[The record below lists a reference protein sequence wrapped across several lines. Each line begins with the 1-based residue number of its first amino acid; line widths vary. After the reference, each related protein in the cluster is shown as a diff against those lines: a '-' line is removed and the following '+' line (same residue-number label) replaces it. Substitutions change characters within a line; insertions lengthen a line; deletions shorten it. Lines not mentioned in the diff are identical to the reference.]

1 MKRRNFIA
9 AMPVLGLI
17 QKFERAK
24 ESFPISSNS
33 YNWGTF
39 YGRENKNWGE
49 NLEADMA
56 EYTKTG
62 LQAYEPSL
70 GSADE
75 AKKLIAVLKKYNIKM
90 PSVYIGSVLH
100 EKEQIEKS
108 IKNILEIAAVVKN
121 YGTKIIVTNPNPI
134 AWGSEKLKTD
144 EQLSLQ
150 AKAREKIGKSLKVD
164 GLKLAYHTHDVE
176 LKAGA
181 REFHHMLQNTSPENL
196 YFCMDVHWVYKGSQN
211 SQLAVFDIFKIYN
224 NRIIELHI
232 RQSKNGIW
240 QEVFS
245 ADGDIDYK
253 QFALELVKKKVKP
266 HIVIEQCL
274 EKDSPNTMNA
284 VLAHT
289 IDLKEIKST
298 FKLILQP

>member
-9 AMPVLGLI
+9 AVPVLGLI
-17 QKFERAK
+17 QKFEPTK
-24 ESFPISSNS
+24 ETFPISSNS

-39 YGRENKNWGE
+39 YGRENRNWGE
-49 NLEADMA
+49 NLDSDLA
-56 EYTKTG
+56 EYKKTG

-70 GSADE
+70 GSAEE
-75 AKKLIAVLKKYNIKM
+75 ATKLIAVLKKYNIKM

-100 EKEQIEKS
+100 ERDEIEKS
-108 IKNILEIAAVVKN
+108 IKNILEIVDVVKK

-134 AWGSEKLKTD
+134 AWGSDKLKTD
-144 EQLSLQ
+144 EQLTLQ
-150 AKAREKIGKSLKVD
+150 AKALEKIGKSLKLD

-196 YFCMDVHWVYKGSQN
+196 YFCMDVHWVYRGSQN
-211 SQLAVFDIFKIYN
+211 SQLAVFDVLKMYGD
-224 NRIIELHI
+224 RIVELHI
-232 RQSKNGIW
+232 RQSKNSVW
-240 QEVFS
+240 QEVFTS
-245 ADGDIDYK
+245 EGDIDYK
-253 QFALELVKKKVKP
+253 KFALELLKKKVKP
-266 HIVIEQCL
+266 HLVIEQCL

-284 VLAHT
+284 VQAHT
-289 IDLKEIKST
+289 IDFKEIKNT

>member
-9 AMPVLGLI
+9 AVSVFGLL
-17 QKFERAK
+17 QKFEVAE

-39 YGRENKNWGE
+39 YRRENKNWGE
-49 NLEADMA
+49 NLDADFA
-56 EYTKTG
+56 EYAKTG
-62 LQAYEPSL
+62 LRAYEPSL
-70 GSADE
+70 GSAEE
-75 AKKLIAVLKKYNIKM
+75 ATKLIAVLKKHNIKM
-90 PSVYIGSVLH
+90 PSIYIGSVLH
-100 EKEQIEKS
+100 EKDQIEES
-108 IKNILEIAAVVKN
+108 IKKILEIAEVVKN
-121 YGTKIIVTNPNPI
+121 YGTKIILTNPNPI
-134 AWGSEKLKTD
+134 AWGSDKLKTD
-144 EQLSLQ
+144 EQLILQ
-150 AKAREKIGKSLKVD
+150 AKALEKIGKSLKMN

-196 YFCMDVHWVYKGSQN
+196 YFCMDVHWIFRGSQN
-211 SQLAVFDIFKIYN
+211 SQLAVFDILKMYG
-224 NRIIELHI
+224 NRIIELHV

-245 ADGDIDYK
+245 DDGDINYK
-253 QFALELVKKKVKP
+253 QFAVELIKKKVRP

-284 VLAHT
+284 VQAHL
-289 IDLKEIKST
+289 IDLKEIKDT
-298 FKLILQP
+298 FKLVLQP

>member
-9 AMPVLGLI
+9 AVPVLGLI
-17 QKFERAK
+17 QKFEPTK
-24 ESFPISSNS
+24 ETFPISSNS

-49 NLEADMA
+49 NLDSDIA
-56 EYTKTG
+56 EYKKTG

-70 GSADE
+70 GSAGE
-75 AKKLIAVLKKYNIKM
+75 AKNLIAVLKKYDIKM

-100 EKEQIEKS
+100 ERDEIEKS
-108 IKNILEIAAVVKN
+108 IKNILEIVDVVKK

-134 AWGSEKLKTD
+134 AWGSDKLKTD
-144 EQLSLQ
+144 EQLTLQ
-150 AKAREKIGKSLKVD
+150 AKALEKIGKSLKLD

-196 YFCMDVHWVYKGSQN
+196 YFCMDIHWVYRGSHN
-211 SQLAVFDIFKIYN
+211 SQLAVFDVLKMYGD
-224 NRIIELHI
+224 RIVELHI
-232 RQSKNGIW
+232 RQSKNGVW
-240 QEVFS
+240 QEVFTS
-245 ADGDIDYK
+245 EGDIDYK
-253 QFALELVKKKVKP
+253 KFALELLKKKVKP
-266 HIVIEQCL
+266 HLVIEQCL

-284 VLAHT
+284 VQAHT
-289 IDLKEIKST
+289 IDFKEIKNT

>member
-9 AMPVLGLI
+9 AVPVLGLL
-17 QKFERAK
+17 QKFEVAK

-49 NLEADMA
+49 NPDADFA
-56 EYTKTG
+56 EYAKTG

-70 GSADE
+70 GSAEE
-75 AKKLIAVLKKYNIKM
+75 ATKLIAVLKKHKIKM
-90 PSVYIGSVLH
+90 PSIYIGSVLH
-100 EKEQIEKS
+100 EKDQIEAS
-108 IKNILEIAAVVKN
+108 IKKILEIAEVVKN

-134 AWGSEKLKTD
+134 AWRSDKLKSD
-144 EQLSLQ
+144 EQLVLQ
-150 AKAREKIGKSLKVD
+150 ANALEKIGRSLKVM

-196 YFCMDVHWVYKGSQN
+196 YFCMDVHWVFRGSQN
-211 SQLAVFDIFKIYN
+211 SQLAVFDILKMYG

-245 ADGDIDYK
+245 GDGDIDYK
-253 QFALELVKKKVKP
+253 QFAVELIKKKLKP

-284 VLAHT
+284 VQAHT
-289 IDLKEIKST
+289 IDLKEIKDT
-298 FKLILQP
+298 FKLVLQP

>member
-9 AMPVLGLI
+9 AVPVIGLL
-17 QKFERAK
+17 QKFEVAK

-49 NLEADMA
+49 NLDADFA
-56 EYTKTG
+56 EYAKTG

-70 GSADE
+70 GSAKE
-75 AKKLIAVLKKYNIKM
+75 ATKLIAVLKKNNIKM
-90 PSVYIGSVLH
+90 PSIYIGSVLH
-100 EKEQIEKS
+100 EKDQIEAS
-108 IKNILEIAAVVKN
+108 IKKILEIAEVVKN

-134 AWGSEKLKTD
+134 AWGSDKLKTD
-144 EQLSLQ
+144 EQLTLQ
-150 AKAREKIGKSLKVD
+150 ANALEKIGKSLKII

-196 YFCMDVHWVYKGSQN
+196 YFCMDVHWVFRGSQN
-211 SQLAVFDIFKIYN
+211 SQLAVFDILKMYG

-245 ADGDIDYK
+245 GDGDIDYK
-253 QFALELVKKKVKP
+253 QFSAELIKKKVKP

-284 VLAHT
+284 VQAHT
-289 IDLKEIKST
+289 IDLKEIKDT
-298 FKLILQP
+298 FKLVLQP